1 MKDKK
6 GRREFLEKAAVAA
19 LALPALLQG
28 GVKTARARSGKPI
41 PVPQNKGKT
50 AIKKIGIEEHWSSK
64 DLDEIGMEWRKRTG
78 SIETMAPQ
86 AMPPSFLT
94 SLQRLKDFEE
104 TRLRLMDEAGISMQ
118 VIALSSPG
126 IQGLTDASKAMDLA
140 RKSNDYEAE
149 IIGKHPD
156 RFAGFAALPTQDPK
170 AAADELERTV
180 KKLGFKG
187 AMIQGH
193 TNWQYLDAPQ
203 YRVLWERAAALE
215 APIYLHVSDP
225 LPEVRKMYGGYP
237 ELMGAGWAWVVETAT
252 HALRI
257 ICSGVFEAY
266 PKATLI
272 LGHLG
277 ESLPYLLGRLDEG
290 YGQTAASSKG
300 KLPKPISYY
309 IRNNLLAT
317 TSGGYNPEALICA
330 VKAMGADRV
339 LFAVDYPFVEP
350 KLAVEE
356 VERTPLSDEEREKIY
371 HLNAEKW
378 LKLS

>member
-1 MKDKK
+1 
-6 GRREFLEKAAVAA
+6 
-19 LALPALLQG
+19 
-28 GVKTARARSGKPI
+28 
-41 PVPQNKGKT
+41 
-50 AIKKIGIEEHWSSK
+50 
-64 DLDEIGMEWRKRTG
+64 
-78 SIETMAPQ
+78 
-86 AMPPSFLT
+86 
-94 SLQRLKDFEE
+94 
-104 TRLRLMDEAGISMQ
+104 
-118 VIALSSPG
+118 
-126 IQGLTDASKAMDLA
+126 
-140 RKSNDYEAE
+140 
-149 IIGKHPD
+149 
-156 RFAGFAALPTQDPK
+156 
-170 AAADELERTV
+170 
-180 KKLGFKG
+180 
-187 AMIQGH
+187 
-193 TNWQYLDAPQ
+193 
-203 YRVLWERAAALE
+203 
-215 APIYLHVSDP
+215 
-225 LPEVRKMYGGYP
+225 
-237 ELMGAGWAWVVETAT
+237 
-252 HALRI
+252 
-257 ICSGVFEAY
+257 VFEAY